1 MKRILFLILIFLTAC
16 SGAEP
21 IPTSYFAASSPPQ
34 PDSVILTVDSTS
46 EQIQH
51 AMIESATKWTTLQMT
66 GTITWYIAD
75 GSTQAFQEQNWID
88 PLNARYKVTLNGT
101 NNAADKIV
109 KFSDGTNINNVNLN
123 SGLVETSS
131 YPDFARVGQYIQPVS
146 ADTAYPNP
154 MWGQIGT
161 PLSEMAISANYAQ
174 GAGTFKPLK
183 LETIA
188 GRETLVVEWTRAS
201 ESQPSFKAW
210 LDTSTAVILKLQEF
224 GDKDGT
230 YALQGERVVNEV
242 VYNQT
247 FAPTLFAMPADFT
260 PAVMPTQVG
269 SLPIETESAL
279 SGVEAQKTAGEL
291 YFFLLPHQA
300 GASIQLAK
308 VSGVCVFDSVNCP
321 PMQIVNVPFPFN
333 FTLDVLRWSPDG
345 KYAAFSYS
353 DNANG
358 TPTKLWLFDPAAG
371 TWTSLAE
378 FPYIDPPFWSPDG
391 AWIAFR
397 TQDGLGG
404 EDVYIVRRDGSEM
417 KSLSKNLPAEGKPY
431 IMDSWLTDNII
442 MRSALPRTSGNTYT
456 SYLVR
461 ASDGSARPMFETEAA
476 KSQFTAAPDATL
488 LAYDD
493 YDPTSQ
499 KHTLKVMGTDGSNPQ
514 TLANFTG
521 GGIYPIV
528 WSPNSQWITFN
539 YNSISTD
546 GKPSAEVYI
555 VSRDGKTLSSLY
567 KGTTVGR
574 LLFSPNGKYL
584 LVEET
589 TSSMGGHLFLV
600 NLATLETKILQ
611 APGLSTDYDWYAPSW
626 RP

>member
-131 YPDFARVGQYIQPVS
+131 YPDFARVGQYIPPVS

-154 MWGQIGT
+154 MWGQMGT
-161 PLSEMAISANYAQ
+161 PLSEMAFSANYAQ

-224 GDKDGT
+224 GVKDGT
-230 YALQGERVVNEV
+230 GELQGERVVSQV
-242 VYNQT
+242 IYNQT
-247 FAPTLFAMPADFT
+247 FDPSLFTMPADFT

-269 SLPIETESAL
+269 SLPVETG
-279 SGVEAQKTAGEL
+279 SGSTSEKEAGEL